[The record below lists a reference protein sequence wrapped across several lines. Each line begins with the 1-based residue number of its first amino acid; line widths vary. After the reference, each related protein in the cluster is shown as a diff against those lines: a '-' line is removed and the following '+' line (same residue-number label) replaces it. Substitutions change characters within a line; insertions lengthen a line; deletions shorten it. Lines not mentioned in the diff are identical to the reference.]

1 MFLMILLSMPTTINQ
16 TWLIDFVSDSLNT
29 GRNMRI
35 FNAMDDYNIEF
46 LSIEADRFMSENMM
60 VIGDSLSCMK
70 N

>member
-70 N
+70 T

>member
-1 MFLMILLSMPTTINQ
+1 MILLSMPTTINQ